1 MDRNLEKPVHPKVHT
16 SIVLWLSRLCIGLVF
31 FFNVQCAVV
40 FLTAPGLYSPSFE
53 LSGIPGEGMVR
64 GLGILFLMW
73 NVPYAFALW
82 HPFRFRLSLLQAG
95 IMQTLG
101 VVGETLLWFSMP
113 SSYSLVRSSVLR
125 FIIFDAAGLV
135 LLLLASW
142 LVWLNM
148 RKKRE
153 EV

>member
-1 MDRNLEKPVHPKVHT
+1 
-16 SIVLWLSRLCIGLVF
+16 
-31 FFNVQCAVV
+31 
-40 FLTAPGLYSPSFE
+40 
-53 LSGIPGEGMVR
+53 
-64 GLGILFLMW
+64 
-73 NVPYAFALW
+73 
-82 HPFRFRLSLLQAG
+82 
-95 IMQTLG
+95 MQTLG